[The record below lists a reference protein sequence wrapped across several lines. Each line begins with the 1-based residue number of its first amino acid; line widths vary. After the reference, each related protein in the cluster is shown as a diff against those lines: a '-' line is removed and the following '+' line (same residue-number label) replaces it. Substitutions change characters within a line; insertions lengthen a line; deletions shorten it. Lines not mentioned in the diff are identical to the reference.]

1 MTSVTD
7 RNSYKVMSKR
17 GSLMASRINTDGE
30 NGADQMEQIFDV
42 SEENHELR
50 LELHEIQEQDAETR

>member
-1 MTSVTD
+1 
-7 RNSYKVMSKR
+7 
-17 GSLMASRINTDGE
+17 MASRINTDGE

-42 SEENHELR
+42 SEKNHELR

>member
-1 MTSVTD
+1 
-7 RNSYKVMSKR
+7 
-17 GSLMASRINTDGE
+17 
-30 NGADQMEQIFDV
+30 MEHIFDV